1 MLKLFPLHQ
10 QHRVKQSLNC
20 FGDAEQ
26 HKESERKK
34 NNAWERER
42 NSWIRKGEKR

>member
-1 MLKLFPLHQ
+1 MLKLFLLHQ
-10 QHRVKQSLNC
+10 QHRVKETSLNC

-26 HKESERKK
+26 HRIRERK

-42 NSWIRKGEKR
+42 NSWIKKREKR